1 MLLLLLLVGLLALEG
16 LGLRCCLGCLLLL
29 LLLLLLLVPAGLRH
43 HVSGVCVHTMLAT
56 IRSCETHHLTQ
67 STRWQAQVQNRK
79 ESPQGAIPRALS

>member
-1 MLLLLLLVGLLALEG
+1 
-16 LGLRCCLGCLLLL
+16 
-29 LLLLLLLVPAGLRH
+29 LRH